1 MTSLLHINL
10 WLTHMGACVCVCWGV
25 ELYIRVNVT
34 AVLLAVQQ
42 L

>member
-10 WLTHMGACVCVCWGV
+10 WLTHTGAQGRGRE
-25 ELYIRVNVT
+25 ELEIWVNVT
-34 AVLLAVQQ
+34 AVLIAVLQ